1 MDEHRQEPDVR
12 QDRERT
18 VDRSRRATQTRDA
31 EERQRLEWRDAD
43 QPDGWRHSDDPPLT
57 DDERRET
64 WPLG

>member
-1 MDEHRQEPDVR
+1 MDEHRQEPDER
-12 QDRERT
+12 PDRERT

-43 QPDGWRHSDDPPLT
+43 QPDGWRHSDEPPLT
-57 DDERRET
+57 DRERGES